1 MAKSFPLNTVICLD
15 VLGQPLMRGDFVLIS
30 ASDHFDLGVVKK
42 PGKTTMVE
50 GAVVTK
56 LIRRFGYDNR
66 TIGDTM
72 MVRVSHDDAVR
83 MLTREK
89 LSGSGRVCPAG
100 LQLLT
105 QVERQRAKETQGD
118 GRGIRCGQ

>member
-1 MAKSFPLNTVICLD
+1 MAKSFPLNTTICLD

-56 LIRRFGYDNR
+56 PIRRFGYDNR
-66 TIGDTM
+66 TIGGSM
-72 MVRVSHDDAVR
+72 MIKVSHDDAVR

-105 QVERQRAKETQGD
+105 QIKRQCTRETQNET
-118 GRGIRCGQ
+118 GQTQQ